1 MAERLDD
8 KKITI
13 KTAALT
19 LNVSTKTIQRYLARG
34 LLTKCKEGT
43 RTLVFES
50 EVRALAKHPVHG
62 ARINSEPELIK
73 PCDGYEKGVVTLP
86 SELYENLLLEL
97 AELRLKGKENRDPD
111 TEARLIEH
119 GELLKKFQEE
129 LNLVKQELRVLE
141 SRLNEHIVPSEAKA
155 TPPKPST
162 PADGQKPKKPWW
174 QV

>member
-1 MAERLDD
+1 MGERLDD

-50 EVRALAKHPVHG
+50 EVRDLAKHPVHG
-62 ARINSEPELIK
+62 ARTNLEPESTK
-73 PCDGYEKGVVTLP
+73 PSDGYGKGVVTLP

-97 AELRLKGKENRDPD
+97 AELRLKSKENLNLD
-111 TEARLIEH
+111 TEARLIEQ

-129 LNLVKQELRVLE
+129 LDRIKHELRVLE
-141 SRLNEHIVPSEAKA
+141 SRLNEHIGPAEAKA
-155 TPPKPST
+155 APPKPST
-162 PADGQKPKKPWW
+162 AADSQKPKKPWW